1 MKGVVIEKTIKEE
14 MNKVKINFDDN
25 YNSSIVNILYYI
37 FQFFNFEHV
46 PEQPIDN
53 NSIVLC
59 IAKPHFTPL
68 NGPFSDVSNGGKPK
82 ATKMPLPLSSTM
94 KRHIVP

>member
-1 MKGVVIEKTIKEE
+1 MKGVVIEKTIQEE
-14 MNKVKINFDDN
+14 LNKVKINFDDN
-25 YNSSIVNILYYI
+25 YNSKYSEHNLLHFSI
-37 FQFFNFEHV
+37 FQFLNV